1 MWPMYSLQPSTQE
14 CGTTEA
20 ANPAFE
26 QSNSRSWKAFAD
38 LINASWRKGAQAI
51 IETSRHI
58 LDAQAELDRGEF
70 ESLLKLRLDC
80 GASVARKLLRVAA
93 NPIICA
99 HGHNLPPCWTTIYEL
114 TKVEGEVLKAALAD
128 GRIHPGMERKD
139 AAALRRPDGDL
150 GGSEVEDDT
159 SSTETESLSTFEV
172 LVRAWEA
179 ASQSDRCALFDRLG
193 RAKLVAAMSDELKSD
208 FRDHII
214 KQMIAT
220 ASKSSDFAV
229 QSTARLHC
237 MLRCAEQKEPSA
249 EDIKY
254 MLVAGRAML
263 RDAKK
268 RDIPRSNILITE
280 GEPQKRK

>member
-1 MWPMYSLQPSTQE
+1 MQ
-14 CGTTEA
+14 
-20 ANPAFE
+20 
-26 QSNSRSWKAFAD
+26 
-38 LINASWRKGAQAI
+38 
-51 IETSRHI
+51 
-58 LDAQAELDRGEF
+58 
-70 ESLLKLRLDC
+70 
-80 GASVARKLLRVAA
+80 
-93 NPIICA
+93 
-99 HGHNLPPCWTTIYEL
+99 
-114 TKVEGEVLKAALAD
+114 
-128 GRIHPGMERKD
+128 RKD
-139 AAALRRPDGDL
+139 AIALRHPE
-150 GGSEVEDDT
+150 SEGNGQGAAET
-159 SSTETESLSTFEV
+159 ASPETKSISTLDA
-172 LVRAWEA
+172 LANAWEA

-280 GEPQKRK
+280 GEPQKRKPKK